1 MTANQEIEN
10 RVIAKIRRRRAIGR
24 VKYGTT
30 MEREDLTFEEWCEH
44 LQGELID
51 CAIYTEKLMPAVREG
66 AAAAD
71 RDIDAIDKMIEI
83 KISYDTDPEA
93 ALNNCRFWAPL
104 SLTAEQKHSVSDP
117 IEMERLADELPI
129 EQVARRWIVSS
140 DPDEAVEKVAD
151 YLKYGL
157 NHLVFHAPGHD
168 QRRFL
173 ELFERDLAPR
183 LRKLG

>member
-1 MTANQEIEN
+1 MA
-10 RVIAKIRRRRAIGR
+10 G
-24 VKYGTT
+24 
-30 MEREDLTFEEWCEH
+30 
-44 LQGELID
+44 
-51 CAIYTEKLMPAVREG
+51 
-66 AAAAD
+66 D
-71 RDIDAIDKMIEI
+71 RDLDAIDKMIEI
-83 KISYDTDPEA
+83 KISYDTDPDA

-117 IEMERLADELPI
+117 MEMERLADELPI

-151 YLKYGL
+151 YVKYGL

-173 ELFERDLAPR
+173 ELFERDLLPR